1 MEKGK
6 RQVVDGVNPNA
17 NYEEVVGQMNEDNK
31 KHIIAIIKAVLG
43 EDVVI
48 DDILMEY
55 IFEHETQSI
64 KNRTN
69 LKEAP
74 KELLYIAE
82 EKTAGEIIRHSK
94 STLINDDEVRV
105 AKTIK
110 QGDVSFEFTGE
121 TKGEMLD
128 SAIGWLTRNRNEEI
142 ICYRTIKW

>member
-1 MEKGK
+1 
-6 RQVVDGVNPNA
+6 
-17 NYEEVVGQMNEDNK
+17 MNEDNK

-43 EDVVI
+43 EEVAI
-48 DDILMEY
+48 DETLMGY
-55 IFEHETQSI
+55 IFEHEVQHI

-82 EKTAGEIIRHSK
+82 ESTAGEIIRHSK
-94 STLINDDEVRV
+94 SAFINDDEVRV
-105 AKTIK
+105 AKSIK

-128 SAIGWLTRNRNEEI
+128 SAIGWLSRDRSEEI